1 MNISK
6 AAEITGLT
14 AYTLRYYEKVGIIP
28 AAPRDANDV
37 RDYDETTIE
46 WINFMKCMR
55 EAGIPVE
62 VLVKYYEL
70 YKQGEST
77 HEERKQLLI
86 NQRNVLQ
93 ERVATMTETLAKLTW
108 KIDNYDK
115 IMKSENKI
123 AKGKAKT

>member
-6 AAEITGLT
+6 AAEVTGLT
-14 AYTLRYYEKVGIIP
+14 TYTLRYYENEGIIP
-28 AAPRDANDV
+28 AVPRDKNGI
-37 RDYDETTIE
+37 RDYDQTTIE

-86 NQRNVLQ
+86 NQRNILQ
-93 ERVATMTETLAKLTW
+93 ERVATMTETLTKLTW

-115 IMKSENKI
+115 IMRSEK
-123 AKGKAKT
+123 KHR